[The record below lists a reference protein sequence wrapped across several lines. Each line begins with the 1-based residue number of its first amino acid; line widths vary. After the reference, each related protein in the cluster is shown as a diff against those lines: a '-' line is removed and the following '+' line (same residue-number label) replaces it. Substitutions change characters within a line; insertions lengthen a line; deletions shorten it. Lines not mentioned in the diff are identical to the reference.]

1 MADIADYLLAADNH
15 NYGNVGTS
23 WLNPLDWGTK
33 FGNVGKFSVDSILS
47 GANSFYNT
55 AVSVGN
61 YFGANLQ
68 ENDTAEWISSIDS
81 DLGAYYRANQS
92 SVDLVGFVLGS
103 VVPGLGGIKI
113 LNAGQRALQVALDT
127 GKIGGNLAKATGL
140 LVPNSAKYVTLA
152 AQEINASTTGF
163 KLLNLNTTQAL
174 GRGLWQNT
182 LEAAAFETVVQASMF
197 KSPVLENQT
206 LGDVISNV
214 MIGGAVGG
222 VIGGAF
228 GAAKIFGS
236 LKTAVNAEGTARLP
250 FQSRP
255 AFAEI
260 TSPSEKIISLSF
272 NNEQNLVPRVF
283 SAGENLV
290 DPKLIQGRIEAN
302 NNGIRTAIHEVT
314 SGDKDLGNMVANA
327 AHGAPSSQYLADFS
341 GAVGISRVSEMSK
354 AELTAAKA
362 VAKGEVPDSLSNRYV
377 TLIGETTGKVT
388 DGAPVIKSL
397 ADTLAT
403 PKEVLAAVKEYRFG
417 PDKFWSAMYL
427 KGPNAHTEAE
437 ARYIYMETAKPFKEG
452 AAIHAYDIPALQKAY
467 MDNTL
472 DIRIVDPSD
481 LAKPAFI
488 PSSRAELFEY
498 IKNTKVEV
506 ANEMLLKMSYKGDIP
521 IEQGTA
527 AAAKIANVKQ
537 SYLEGTRGAVE
548 WEDIMANEAAQSAY
562 TKAMKAKGFS
572 ADSQEIK
579 TSTMLLPKTAKITY
593 KIDDD
598 IAGAGGT
605 IADAI
610 TLFKTKQQLYQEN
623 AKNVVAKILGKDA
636 DVLAD
641 ISDRE
646 LMHVLRTGEGASLL
660 ASDNSKY
667 GGLGSIMSRVG
678 VATKEFIQ
686 AQRKMVSD
694 TLEGPLV
701 ALGTKPEAAL
711 EVAGMNQKIT
721 RSGKLWVRHTDED
734 GVEYIVTKN
743 AVKQYS
749 DEGALNIADVVNY
762 SADEIIQIKNAETA
776 KFWDAHIQTSGG
788 RTDSFKEI
796 RAAQGFEDVKDPSV
810 IRPIQRDL
818 RLYPHFAFVKDPTV
832 TGTGHTSM
840 IFAASEKELQALADK
855 VPAQYKVVYKA
866 QTEDFFKA
874 RSEYEFS
881 RTLHENYFDSELAS
895 KGIASDFFPKSDP
908 QKIIDDILQQHYR
921 ESDTLVRETIRLR
934 YEPQFNWLEDMGK
947 QHSQT
952 ETSRFATKTEMVEKT
967 TNNPYFNYIKT
978 ALDISK
984 ANEYHLIYGLNKLLD
999 ESVSKAVG
1007 SIRNAWNGVRTPDE
1021 LGKINTLLDE
1031 YGIKPAYY
1039 DASLQALANH
1049 TAPRGELTKFVRGA
1063 NSLLSLFTLGLDPLN
1078 ALNNAIG
1085 SNILR
1090 GTETK
1095 FLVNAIR
1102 SGNTE
1107 LAGDLGKLGKITTPG
1122 TGDSILSPTK
1132 LHAQAIRNFWQ
1143 DARGDKSLIEKYKDM
1158 GLIKDRVE
1166 QLKLL
1171 VDDFTLKGTESV
1183 KDLADRTNTAFGRA
1197 KLLAEKGEK
1206 LSGNKL
1212 AEEFNRFISANVM
1225 DQLTGLGI
1233 KHGLIDE
1240 ATAGAYINTF
1250 VNRVEG
1256 NIAASQRPL
1265 IFQGPIGQAV
1275 SLFQSYQ
1282 FNLLQQLFRYVAE
1295 GSKKDLATLVGLQS
1309 TLYGAQSLPAFQFI
1323 NTHIVGQ
1330 LSGNKEHTD
1339 AYDAVYGAVGR
1350 NAGDWMLYG
1359 IPSNLIKANIYSRG
1373 DINPRQITVL
1383 PTSMQEIPL
1392 VAGWGKFLL
1401 NMKETVEKIAGGGNI
1416 WESVLQ
1422 GIEHNGISRPLAG
1435 MAQVFQGF
1443 GPGGQP
1449 YSTSNKGSI
1458 LYSNDLFSWASMVR
1472 LAGGRPLDEAVTND
1486 ALFRVRSYEAA
1497 RKKAMS
1503 SLAETVKTTLIKG
1516 ESSSESQIQNFAKQY
1531 AALGGKQTGF
1541 NTWMM
1546 GLYKNANVPQAQ
1558 QLEMSLKTPFSHKMQ
1573 LLMGGDDE

>member
-1 MADIADYLLAADNH
+1 MADIASYLIAADNH
-15 NYGNVGTS
+15 NIGNVGAS
-23 WLNPLDWGTK
+23 WLDPESWGTK
-33 FGNVGKFSVDSILS
+33 FGNIGKFGAASILS

-55 AVSVGN
+55 GVAVGN
-61 YFGANLQ
+61 FFGAGIA
-68 ENDTAEWISSIDS
+68 ENDTASWMSSIDS
-81 DLGAYYRANQS
+81 DLGSYYRANKD
-92 SVDLVGFVLGS
+92 SVDLGGFVLGS
-103 VVPGLGGIKI
+103 LIPGLGGVKI
-113 LNAGQRALQVALDT
+113 LNAGQKALQVALDT

-140 LVPNSAKYVTLA
+140 LVPNSAKYVSLA
-152 AQEINASTTGF
+152 AEEINASTTGF

-206 LGDVISNV
+206 TGDIISNI

-228 GAAKIFGS
+228 GAAKIFGAI
-236 LKTAVNAEGTARLP
+236 KRDVNAEGTARLP
-250 FQSRP
+250 LQSRP

-260 TSPSEKIISLSF
+260 TSSPEKIITLSF

-283 SAGENLV
+283 SKGENLV
-290 DPKLIQGRIEAN
+290 DPKLIQGRVEAN
-302 NNGIRTAIHEVT
+302 NNGIRTEINNLAE
-314 SGDKDLGNMVANA
+314 GDKDLGNMIANA
-327 AHGAPSSQYLADFS
+327 AQGAPSAQYLADFS
-341 GAVGISRVSEMSK
+341 GAVGISRVSATTK
-354 AELTAAKA
+354 AEMAAAKA
-362 VAKGEVPDSLSNRYV
+362 VARGEIPESLSNRYV
-377 TLIGETTGKVT
+377 TLIGENAGKVM
-388 DGAPVIKSL
+388 DEAPIIRSL
-397 ADTLAT
+397 ADTLST
-403 PKEVLAAVKEYRFG
+403 PKKVLAAVKEFKFA
-417 PDKFWSAMYL
+417 PDKFWSAMDL
-427 KGPNAHTEAE
+427 KGPSAHTEAE

-467 MDNTL
+467 KDNTL
-472 DIRIVDPSD
+472 DIRIVDPADIS
-481 LAKPAFI
+481 KPAYI

-521 IEQGTA
+521 VEQGTA

-548 WEDIMANEAAQSAY
+548 WEDLMANETADAAYKA
-562 TKAMKAKGFS
+562 AMKAKGFS
-572 ADSQEIK
+572 AESAEIK
-579 TSTMLLPKTAKITY
+579 TNSMLLPKTAKITY
-593 KIDDD
+593 SIDDD

-610 TLFKTKQQLYQEN
+610 TLFKTKQQLYQDN
-623 AKNVVAKILGKDA
+623 AKNVVSKILGPDA
-636 DVLAD
+636 EFLAD
-641 ISDRE
+641 ITDRE
-646 LMHVLRTGEGASLL
+646 LLHVMRTGEGASLL

-686 AQRKMVSD
+686 TQRKNVSD
-694 TLEGPLV
+694 ALEAPLV
-701 ALGTKPEAAL
+701 SLGTKPEAAL

-721 RSGKLWVRHTDED
+721 RSGKLWVRYTDED
-734 GVEYIVTKN
+734 GVDYIVTKN
-743 AVKQYS
+743 AMKS
-749 DEGALNIADVVNY
+749 SSAEGVLDIGDVVRN
-762 SADEIIQIKNAETA
+762 SPDELIQIKNPETA
-776 KFWDAHIQTSGG
+776 TFWDAHVRQSGE

-796 RAAQGFEDVKDPSV
+796 RAAQGHENVKDPAV

-818 RLYPHFAFVKDPTV
+818 RLYLHFAFVKDPTV

-855 VPAQYKVVYKA
+855 VPAQYKVVYKKDA
-866 QTEDFFKA
+866 ENYYQA
-874 RSEYEFS
+874 RNEYEYS

-947 QHSQT
+947 QHSLA
-952 ETSRFATKTEMVEKT
+952 ETSSFATNTERVEKSS
-967 TNNPYFNYIKT
+967 NNPYFNYIKT

-984 ANEYHLIYGLNKLLD
+984 ASEYHLIYGFNKLLD

-1007 SIRNAWNGVRTPDE
+1007 AIKTAWNGVRSPEE
-1021 LGKINTLLDE
+1021 LTKINALLDE
-1031 YGIKPAYY
+1031 HGIKPAYY

-1049 TAPRGELTKFVRGA
+1049 TAPRGELTKFVRSA

-1095 FLVNAIR
+1095 FLVNAIK
-1102 SGNTE
+1102 SGSQE
-1107 LAGDLGKLGKITTPG
+1107 LAGDLAKLGNIVTPG

-1143 DARGDKSLIEKYKDM
+1143 DDGTLLAKYKAS

-1183 KDLADRTNTAFGRA
+1183 RDLTDRTNTAFGRA
-1197 KLLAEKGEK
+1197 KKLAETGEK

-1256 NIAASQRPL
+1256 NIIASQRPL

-1282 FNLLQQLFRYVAE
+1282 FNLLQQLFRYVTE
-1295 GSKKDLATLVGLQS
+1295 GSKKDLATLIGLQS

-1339 AYDAVYGAVGR
+1339 AYDAIYGAAGR
-1350 NAGDWMLYG
+1350 SAGDWMLYG
-1359 IPSNLIKANIYSRG
+1359 IPSNILKANIYSRG

-1401 NMKETVEKIAGGGNI
+1401 NMKETVGKIAGGGNI

-1422 GIEHNGISRPLAG
+1422 GVEHNGISRPLAG

-1443 GPGGQP
+1443 GPGGQV

-1458 LYSNDLFSWASMVR
+1458 LYSNDLMSWASMVR

-1486 ALFRVRSYEAA
+1486 ALFRVRTYEAA
-1497 RKKAMS
+1497 RKKDMS
-1503 SLAETVKTTLIKG
+1503 SLAETVKTSLIQG
-1516 ESSSESQIQNFAKQY
+1516 ESTSEEQIQEFAKKY
-1531 AALGGKQTGF
+1531 ASLGGKQTGF

-1546 GLYKNANVPQAQ
+1546 SLYKNANVPQAQ